1 MSDPSNRSGSADRDR
16 LTACFRAVAEA
27 RARLRAARG
36 LGVTALVE
44 RPLREDLLAALEA
57 YEATITT
64 LGAPVPPKLRAE
76 ITLFRRLQA
85 PRSH

>member
-1 MSDPSNRSGSADRDR
+1 
-16 LTACFRAVAEA
+16 
-27 RARLRAARG
+27 
-36 LGVTALVE
+36 VTALVE

-57 YEATITT
+57 YEATITK
-64 LGAPVPPKLRAE
+64 LGAPVPPRLRAE